1 MSKKGDIY
9 ISIVNATT
17 TFEPELISAI
27 GRTLTYSVIDKSR
40 SDRSA
45 NNTLHVDIV
54 NRKNKIVLDFSIIDG
69 SDLALLETYYASESQ
84 LYLTIYS
91 TDVTSTTYTCIM
103 FPYDKTRWIL
113 TDTGLWKNVQFIF
126 EEV

>member
-69 SDLALLETYYASESQ
+69 ADLALLETYYASESQ